1 MTTRTHP
8 SAATGR
14 RADTAA
20 VYRPL
25 FSAPADPTTT
35 DAITGDGAAA
45 PVAPVTAMPAR
56 VEPRPRHRRADP
68 QGHVLRE
75 LTGICRARRNR
86 VD

>member
-56 VEPRPRHRRADP
+56 ASNPDHA
-68 QGHVLRE
+68 
-75 LTGICRARRNR
+75 TGEQIRKAMFSAS
-86 VD
+86 